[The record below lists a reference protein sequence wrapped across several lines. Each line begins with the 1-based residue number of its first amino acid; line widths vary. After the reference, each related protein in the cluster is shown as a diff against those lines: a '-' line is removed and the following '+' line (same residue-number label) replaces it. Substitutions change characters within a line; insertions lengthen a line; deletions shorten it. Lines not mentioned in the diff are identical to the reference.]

1 MEKFKQAALVTGGG
15 QGIGEAICK
24 RLSKD
29 GFAVAVTDINF
40 DNAKKV
46 ASDIVQDGGKAIAI
60 KLDVSDRDAVIG
72 AVEITCE
79 NFGDF
84 NVIVNNAA
92 ICPESDFATVT
103 EEDFHKIYD
112 INVGGVI
119 WGMQAASNK
128 MLELGHGGKIINAT
142 SQAGVDGY
150 PGLAFYSSTK
160 FAVRGLTQSYGRDLA
175 PKGINVNAYAPGI
188 VVTPMLEGLADRMAA
203 GAGKDREWALKS
215 FEPSIAQNKVTPAEE
230 IASGVSFLASDDSNA
245 MVGQTLIIDGGM
257 VYN

>member
-1 MEKFKQAALVTGGG
+1 MEKLKAALVTGGG

-29 GFAVAVTDINF
+29 GFAVSVGDINYE
-40 DNAKKV
+40 NAKKV
-46 ASDIVQDGGKAIAI
+46 ANDIISLGGKALALELNVANRNQMIQ
-60 KLDVSDRDAVIG
+60 
-72 AVEITCE
+72 AVEITSKV
-79 NFGDF
+79 FGDF
-84 NVIVNNAA
+84 NVMVNNAA

-103 EEDFHKIYD
+103 EEDFKKIYD

-119 WGMQAASNK
+119 WGCQAASNK
-128 MLELGHGGKIINAT
+128 MKELGHGGAIINAT

-160 FAVRGLTQSYGRDLA
+160 FAVRGITQTLGRDLA
-175 PKGINVNAYAPGI
+175 PFDINVNAYAPGI
-188 VVTPMLEGLADRMAA
+188 VITPMLEGLADRMALE
-203 GAGKDREWALKS
+203 AGKDRNWA
-215 FEPSIAQNKVTPAEE
+215 FEAFEKGIAQQKVTPAEQ
-230 IASGVSFLASDDSNA
+230 IASGVSFLASEDSKA

>member
-1 MEKFKQAALVTGGG
+1 MEKFKKAALVTGGG

-24 RLSKD
+24 RLSND
-29 GFAVAVTDINF
+29 GFAVAISDINYE
-40 DNAKKV
+40 NAKKV
-46 ASDIVQDGGKAIAI
+46 ANEIINAGGKAIAI
-60 KLDVSDRDAVIG
+60 ELNVANRDEVTA
-72 AVEITCE
+72 AVETTYQA
-79 NFGDF
+79 FGDF

-92 ICPESDFATVT
+92 ICPESDFATAT
-103 EEDFHKIYD
+103 EEDYQKIYN

-128 MLELGHGGKIINAT
+128 MKELGHGGAIINAT

-160 FAVRGLTQSYGRDLA
+160 FAVRGLTQSFGRDLA
-175 PKGINVNAYAPGI
+175 PHGINVNAYAPGI

-203 GAGKDREWALKS
+203 AANKDREWALKS
-215 FEPSIAQNKVTPAEE
+215 FEPEIAQRKVTPAEH
-230 IASGVSFLASDDSNA
+230 IASGVSFLAGEDSKA

>member
-1 MEKFKQAALVTGGG
+1 MEKTKAALVTGGG

-29 GFAVAVTDINF
+29 GFAVAVSDIDF
-40 DNAKKV
+40 QHAKKV
-46 ASDIVQDGGKAIAI
+46 ANDIISAGGEAIAI
-60 KLDVSDRDAVIG
+60 KLDVSDRKDMIDAV
-72 AVEITCE
+72 ERTYKS
-79 NFGDF
+79 FGDF
-84 NVIVNNAA
+84 NVMVNNAA

-103 EEDFHKIYD
+103 EKDFKQIYD

-119 WGMQAASNK
+119 WGCQAASNK
-128 MLELGHGGKIINAT
+128 MKELGHGGAIINAT

-160 FAVRGLTQSYGRDLA
+160 FAVRGITQTLGRDLA
-175 PKGINVNAYAPGI
+175 PLGINVNAYAPGI
-188 VVTPMLEGLADRMAA
+188 VVTPMLEGLADRMAFE
-203 GAGKDREWALKS
+203 AGKNRQWALKS
-215 FEPSIAQNKVTPAEE
+215 FEGGIAQHKVTPAEQ
-230 IASGVSFLASDDSNA
+230 IASGVSFLASEDSKA